1 MDGCDVG
8 TILYCMNNI
17 TENDITENKFFL
29 FQIST
34 SALQS
39 LLRVMKM
46 LDAPT
51 VTARLVVCVNKGS
64 PETEKHV
71 KVLHKLILVGI
82 AIPC

>member
-1 MDGCDVG
+1 M
-8 TILYCMNNI
+8 
-17 TENDITENKFFL
+17 NDIIANDFMENKFFL

-39 LLRVMKM
+39 PLRVMKM

-51 VTARLVVCVNKGS
+51 LTARSVVCVNKGS

-71 KVLHKLILVGI
+71 KVLHKLFRLALQSLVKSG
-82 AIPC
+82 ARNW